1 MMIVSLLGLLLG
13 GLADAA
19 PHDPERLLAEVATR
33 LRAAPHDAGLRCQR
47 ARLLHELGRT
57 DEALGELRSLANVP
71 EPAANVLATL
81 ASLEFARGNDVAG
94 LAAVRRAEAGGGAGG
109 PAKRAAAAALLRL
122 ERADEAVAMLRSLA
136 AEATSEPEFVLELAA
151 AQVAAGDDDAA
162 LAGLDAAMARAG
174 VVVSWF
180 DAAVAIERRR
190 GHFAAAM
197 ARFAALPAAL
207 RSLSPFVQRRAA
219 LLAAAAVAGDAG
231 AGNTTSS
238 AHAAHATNAAPST
251 VGVAAHEAI
260 ASTPAVPTVQVLLP
274 FGSDWRY
281 FDLAIAP
288 PLGWQ
293 LPGFDDTA
301 WSQGP
306 AQLGYGDGDE
316 ATVIQSG
323 TPGAAP
329 LAAYFRREL
338 VLSSPSPLVA
348 PRLRLV
354 CDDGAVAYV
363 NGVEVGRFNLHNG
376 GVGAGSPASVA
387 IAGADENA
395 VHTFVVDPALLL
407 PGSNVLAVEV
417 HQVAPTS
424 SDVSFD
430 LQVVEGL
437 GDVAVVR
444 GPYLQNA
451 TPSGVTV
458 CWRTDQPTP
467 TQLWLGA
474 NATSLQLVVNDP
486 MPVVDHRA
494 VVTGLAA
501 ETSFVYAPGDATGP
515 LANMPL
521 ATLRTLPPAGAVRP
535 LRAWVL
541 GDAGIGWAPQYW
553 VRDAF
558 IAFAAT
564 QPPDAVLLLGDNA
577 YFTGTDLE
585 YQNGLFDVYGA
596 TLRTT
601 PTWST
606 MGNHDAASAS
616 SATGTGV
623 YYDAFVLPA
632 NGEAG
637 GLPSGTEAYY
647 AFDRGH
653 VHFVCL
659 DSMGSDRSATG
670 AMATWLTADL
680 QATNARWIVAFFHHP
695 PYSHGSHDSDDP
707 LDSLGAMLDMRSVLL
722 PILEAGGVDLVLSGH
737 SHSYERSFLLDG
749 HYGDSTTLQPA
760 MRRDRGDGRAD
771 GDGIYGKP
779 TLGKAPHEGAV
790 FVVAGSA
797 GSIGGGALDHPV
809 MVQSLDHVGSLVL
822 DVDGDRLDATFVGLF
837 GPEDHFTIQKGLV
850 RTLVRDQPRVS
861 VGNGGRQDYALD
873 AGVANAGKLYLL
885 AGAYGSEPGLQ
896 FGSVHVPLNPDS
908 WLSMSLA
915 LANTVVYPGS
925 LGFLDAQGRAA
936 AAFVLPPIAD
946 PSLVGTVLE
955 HAFVLVG
962 SGGVTFASNPV
973 RVTFAP

>member
-1 MMIVSLLGLLLG
+1 MILRSLLALLLG
-13 GLADAA
+13 GVLADGA
-19 PHDPERLLAEVATR
+19 PHDPERLLAELSTR

-57 DEALGELRSLANVP
+57 DEALAELRPLANVA

-81 ASLEFARGNDVAG
+81 ALLEFARGNDVAG
-94 LAAVRRAEAGGGAGG
+94 LAAVRRAEAAGGAGVA
-109 PAKRAAAAALLRL
+109 AKRAAAAALRRL

-136 AEATSEPEFVLELAA
+136 TDAVSEPELVLELAA
-151 AQVAAGDDDAA
+151 AQVASGDDDAA

-174 VVVSWF
+174 VVVGWF
-180 DAAVAIERRR
+180 DAALAIERRR
-190 GHFAAAM
+190 GHFTAAL
-197 ARFAALPAAL
+197 ARFAALPAELRAL
-207 RSLSPFVQRRAA
+207 RPFVQRRAE
-219 LLAAAAVAGDAG
+219 LLAAAVAAGGIDA
-231 AGNTTSS
+231 ARAANAASSTSTAS
-238 AHAAHATNAAPST
+238 AASSTADAAAPST
-251 VGVAAHEAI
+251 LLP
-260 ASTPAVPTVQVLLP
+260 PAVPTVQVLLP

-281 FDLAIAP
+281 FDQAIAP

-293 LPGFDDTA
+293 LPGFDDSA

-323 TPGAAP
+323 APGAAP
-329 LAAYFRREL
+329 LAACFRREL
-338 VLSSPSPLVA
+338 VLSAPSSLVA

-376 GVGAGSPASVA
+376 GVGAGSPASSA

-395 VHTFVVDPALLL
+395 VRTFVVDPALLL

-424 SDVSFD
+424 SDLSFD
-430 LQVVEGL
+430 LQVVAGL
-437 GDVAVVR
+437 GDVAIVR

-451 TPSGVTV
+451 TPSGCTV

-467 TQLWLGA
+467 TQLWLGPSA
-474 NATSLQLVVNDP
+474 ASLQLVVNDP
-486 MPVVDHRA
+486 TPVVDHRA

-501 ETSFVYAPGDATGP
+501 ETTFVYAPGDTAGP
-515 LANMPL
+515 FVNVPPS
-521 ATLRTLPPAGAVRP
+521 TLCTLPPSGAVRP
-535 LRAWVL
+535 MRAWVL

-558 IAFAAT
+558 ASFAAT
-564 QPPDAVLLLGDNA
+564 RPADAVLLLGDNA

-585 YQNGLFDVYGA
+585 YQNGFFDVYGA

-606 MGNHDAASAS
+606 LGNHDAASAS
-616 SATGTGV
+616 SATGSGV
-623 YYDAFVLPA
+623 YYDAFVLPS
-632 NGEAG
+632 NGQAG

-647 AFDRGH
+647 AFDRGQ

-670 AMATWLTADL
+670 AMAAWLAADL
-680 QATNARWIVAFFHHP
+680 AATNARWIVAFFHHP

-707 LDSLGAMLDMRSVLL
+707 LDSGGAMSEMRSTLL

-749 HYGDSTTLQPA
+749 HYGDSTTLLPA

-771 GDGIYGKP
+771 GDGVYGKP
-779 TLGKAPHEGAV
+779 TAGRAPHEGAV
-790 FVVAGSA
+790 YVVAGSA
-797 GSIGGGALDHPV
+797 GSAGGGTLDHPV
-809 MVQSLDHVGSLVL
+809 MVTSLAHLGSLVL

-850 RTLVRDQPRVS
+850 RTLVRDQPRIPL
-861 VGNGGRQDYALD
+861 GTGGRQDFALD
-873 AGVANAGKLYLL
+873 AGTANAGRLYLL
-885 AGAYGSEPGLQ
+885 AGSYGSEPGFQ
-896 FGSVHVPLNPDS
+896 FGAVHVPLNPDS

-925 LGFLDAQGRAA
+925 LGFLDAQGRGS
-936 AAFVLPPIAD
+936 AAFWLPPIAD

>member
-1 MMIVSLLGLLLG
+1 MMLASLLAPLLG
-13 GLADAA
+13 GALAAGA
-19 PHDPERLLAEVATR
+19 PHDPERLLAELSTR
-33 LRAAPHDAGLRCQR
+33 MRAAPHDAGLRCQR

-57 DEALGELRSLANVP
+57 DEALAELRPLANVP
-71 EPAANVLATL
+71 EPAANVLSTL
-81 ASLEFARGNDVAG
+81 AALEFARGNDVAG
-94 LAAVRRAEAGGGAGG
+94 LAAVRRAEASGGAGVA
-109 PAKRAAAAALLRL
+109 AKRAAASALRRL

-136 AEATSEPEFVLELAA
+136 ADAASEPELVLELAA

-162 LAGLDAAMARAG
+162 LAGLDAAMARTG
-174 VVVSWF
+174 IVVGWF
-180 DAAVAIERRR
+180 DAALAIEQRR
-190 GHFAAAM
+190 GHFAAAL
-197 ARFAALPAAL
+197 ARFSALPTELRAL
-207 RSLSPFVQRRAA
+207 RPFVQRRDE
-219 LLAAAAVAGDAG
+219 LLAAAAAAGGIDA
-231 AGNTTSS
+231 A
-238 AHAAHATNAAPST
+238 NAASSTSTARVTPST
-251 VGVAAHEAI
+251 ADAAAL
-260 ASTPAVPTVQVLLP
+260 STVTQPAAPTVQVLLP

-281 FDLAIAP
+281 FDQAIAP

-293 LPGFDDTA
+293 LPGFDDSA

-323 TPGAAP
+323 APGAAP
-329 LAAYFRREL
+329 LASYFRREL
-338 VLSSPSPLVA
+338 VLAAPSTLVA
-348 PRLRLV
+348 PRLRLL

-395 VHTFVVDPALLL
+395 VRTFAVDPALLL

-430 LQVVEGL
+430 LQVVAGL

-451 TPSGVTV
+451 TPSGCTV

-474 NATSLQLVVNDP
+474 SASSLQLVVNDP
-486 MPVVDHRA
+486 TPVVDHRA
-494 VVTGLAA
+494 VVSGLAA
-501 ETSFVYAPGDATGP
+501 ETTFVYVPGDTAGP
-515 LANMPL
+515 FANVPL

-541 GDAGIGWAPQYW
+541 GDAGVGWAPQYW

-558 IAFAAT
+558 TAFAAAR
-564 QPPDAVLLLGDNA
+564 PADAVLLLGDNA
-577 YFTGTDLE
+577 YFTGTDRE
-585 YQNGLFDVYGA
+585 YQNGLFDVYAA
-596 TLRTT
+596 TLRST

-653 VHFVCL
+653 MHFVCL

-670 AMATWLTADL
+670 AMATWLAADL
-680 QATNARWIVAFFHHP
+680 AATNARWIVAFFHHP

-707 LDSLGAMLDMRSVLL
+707 LDSLGAMADMRSVLL

-749 HYGDSTTLQPA
+749 HHGDSTTLQPA

-771 GDGIYGKP
+771 GDGVYGKP
-779 TLGKAPHEGAV
+779 TAGLAPHEGAV
-790 FVVAGSA
+790 YVVAGSA
-797 GSIGGGALDHPV
+797 GAVGGGALDHPV
-809 MVQSLDHVGSLVL
+809 MVTSLDHLGSLVL

-837 GPEDHFTIQKGLV
+837 GPEDHFTIQKGVV
-850 RTLVRDQPRVS
+850 RTLVREQPRIPL
-861 VGNGGRQDYALD
+861 GTGGRQDYALD
-873 AGVANAGKLYLL
+873 AGAANAGRLYLL
-885 AGAYGSEPGLQ
+885 AGSYGSEPGFQ
-896 FGSVHVPLNPDS
+896 FGAAHVPLNPDS
-908 WLSMSLA
+908 WLSLSLA
-915 LANTVVYPGS
+915 LANTAVYPGS
-925 LGFLDAQGRAA
+925 LGFLDAQGRAN

-946 PSLVGTVLE
+946 PALVGTVLE

-962 SGGVTFASNPV
+962 SGGASFASNPV